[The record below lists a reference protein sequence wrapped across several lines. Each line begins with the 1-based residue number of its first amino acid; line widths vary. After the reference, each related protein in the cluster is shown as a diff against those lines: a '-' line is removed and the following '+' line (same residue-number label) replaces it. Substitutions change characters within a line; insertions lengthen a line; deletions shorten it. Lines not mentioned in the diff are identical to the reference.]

1 MNLLIVITLGVI
13 LLVYVIMPLTKKKY
27 QLAFVPFNKTNQKEI
42 KLLERKNEL
51 LGALKEI
58 EFEYQ
63 LGKLSEEDYNNLKN
77 DYEMNALSVLKE
89 LDHKDNGNSEMEDI
103 ESEIREFRSK
113 MKPGLGQE
121 MNLNYCS
128 KCGVKLSNEF
138 KFCSNCG
145 KSLI

>member
-13 LLVYVIMPLTKKKY
+13 LLVYVIIPLTKKKY

-128 KCGVKLSNEF
+128 KCGAKLSNEF

>member
-121 MNLNYCS
+121 NNLNYCS
-128 KCGVKLSNEF
+128 NCGAKLSNEF

-145 KSLI
+145 KSLN

>member
-128 KCGVKLSNEF
+128 KCGTKLSNEF

>member
-27 QLAFVPFNKTNQKEI
+27 QLAFVPFKKTNQKEI

-51 LGALKEI
+51 LAALKEI

-63 LGKLSEEDYNNLKN
+63 MGKLSVEDYSNLKN

-89 LDHKDNGNSEMEDI
+89 LDHKDGNSEMEEI

-113 MKPGLGQE
+113 MKPGLVQE
-121 MNLNYCS
+121 KNLNYCS
-128 KCGVKLSNEF
+128 NCGAKLSDEF

-145 KSLI
+145 KSLN

>member
-1 MNLLIVITLGVI
+1 MNFLIVITLGVI

-89 LDHKDNGNSEMEDI
+89 
-103 ESEIREFRSK
+103 
-113 MKPGLGQE
+113 
-121 MNLNYCS
+121 
-128 KCGVKLSNEF
+128 
-138 KFCSNCG
+138 
-145 KSLI
+145 